1 MELKEREKLFA
12 APSREYRGKPFWS
25 WNGRLE
31 EKELM
36 RQADNI
42 KKMGFGG
49 FFMHSRTGL
58 ETEYLGQEWF
68 DLTNQCADYA
78 DADFAYCYP

>member
-42 KKMGFGG
+42 KKMGFWRQ
-49 FFMHSRTGL
+49 SIWDRNGL
-58 ETEYLGQEWF
+58 I
-68 DLTNQCADYA
+68 
-78 DADFAYCYP
+78 